1 MKLNILFLSIFIA
14 VVCGLFQSCDDA
26 LEQYPNDRPSPETFF
41 TTENELKLYTNSL
54 LTISQIT
61 GYLNDAPSDNIIHTS
76 LPDEVAGI
84 RNAASTGGWSFTNL
98 RKVNYF
104 LDNSHKCPDEA
115 VRNRYNGIARFFR
128 AYFYFGMVQRYG
140 DVPWYSHV
148 LSETDQEQLYK
159 SRDSRLVV
167 TDSILQDINFA
178 IAYCPDSKKTY
189 EVTKWTALALKSRFC
204 LFEGTFR
211 KYHGI
216 NGWEKFIDECISASE
231 ALVAGGQYRIY
242 TGGGTDVAYRDLFTL
257 TNANPDEIIFAS
269 GFDAN
274 NQIKHSANYYTL
286 VMSYGAPGLEKQLV
300 NSYLKA
306 DGSRFTDIP
315 DYDKMYFTDEMQNRD
330 PRLFQTIRGL
340 GYKRIDGDQVLS
352 AQFGYSVTGYQPV
365 KFVCNSK
372 YDTPSAN
379 DNDLP
384 VYRYAEILLNLA
396 EAKAEKGNL
405 TQSDID
411 RTVKLLRDRVGMP
424 NLNMDAAN
432 ASPDPFMENQYPA
445 VSGANKGVILEIR
458 RERRIELVMENVRY
472 WDVMRWKA
480 GKQFERQFKGIY
492 FPGPGFYDLDGD
504 GENDDLAV
512 WEKGQ
517 KPSDDIVKAYP
528 QQLEIGTNIQLEH
541 GSYGNIVI
549 NPNIAKHWTETKDYF
564 YPIPITEIVLN
575 PNLGQ
580 NPEWEK

>member
-1 MKLNILFLSIFIA
+1 MKSHILFLNVFIV
-14 VVCGLFQSCDDA
+14 VVCSLAQSCDDA
-26 LEQYPNDRPSPETFF
+26 LEQYPNDRPSSETFF

-61 GYLNDAPSDNIIHTS
+61 SYLNDAVDNIVHQS
-76 LPDEVAGI
+76 LSDEVIGI
-84 RNAASTGGWSFTNL
+84 RNAASTSGWSFTNL

-128 AYFYFGMVQRYG
+128 AYFYFEMVQRYG

-148 LSETDQEQLYK
+148 ISETDQEQLYK
-159 SRDSRLVV
+159 PRDSRLLV

-178 IAYCPDSKKTY
+178 ISYCPDSKKPY

-216 NGWEKFIDECISASE
+216 NGWEKFIDECISAGE
-231 ALVAGGQYRIY
+231 ALIAGGLYRIY
-242 TGGGTDVAYRDLFTL
+242 TGSGTDVAYRDLFTL
-257 TNANPDEIIFAS
+257 TDANPDEIIFAS
-269 GFDAN
+269 GFDAS

-286 VMSYGAPGLEKQLV
+286 VTSYGAPGLEKQLV
-300 NSYLKA
+300 DSYLKA
-306 DGSRFTDIP
+306 DGSRFTDIS
-315 DYDKMYFTDEMQNRD
+315 DYDRMYFVDEMQDRD

-340 GYKRIDGDQVLS
+340 GYKRIGGDQIL
-352 AQFGYSVTGYQPV
+352 ATQFGYSVTGYQPV
-365 KFVCNSK
+365 KFVCSPS
-372 YDTPSAN
+372 YDMAGTN
-379 DNDLP
+379 ENDLP
-384 VYRYAEILLNLA
+384 VYRYAEVLLNLA

-411 RTVKLLRDRVGMP
+411 LTIKPIRDRAGMP
-424 NLNMDAAN
+424 NLNMAAAN
-432 ASPDPFMENQYPA
+432 ANPDPFMGNQYPL
-445 VSGANKGVILEIR
+445 VSGSNKGVILEIR
-458 RERRIELVMENVRY
+458 RERRIELVMENLRY

-517 KPSDDIVKAYP
+517 KPSDDILKAYP
-528 QQLEIGTNIQLEH
+528 QQLEIGTNIYLEH
-541 GSYGNIVI
+541 GSYGNIVV
-549 NPNIAKHWTETKDYF
+549 NPNIAKHWDETKDYL

-575 PNLGQ
+575 PGLPQ
-580 NPEWEK
+580 NPGWEK